1 MREIKFRVWDSLEKR
16 FLIKNEKVSRGIFKD
31 KLSEIVDFEN
41 YSCQINNSED
51 ERYMFLQ
58 CIGMKDINDK
68 EIYEGDI
75 VRTFGESFVVFYSQ
89 EHVGYLLKDIDGC
102 LETIRS
108 YRVEVLGNIYENPEL
123 LEER

>member
-1 MREIKFRVWDSLEKR
+1 MREIKFRVWDKKSKMWLKR
-16 FLIKNEKVSRGIFKD
+16 FNVDLLDIDTDILSTIELCQYTGLKD
-31 KLSEIVDFEN
+31 KNGV
-41 YSCQINNSED
+41 
-51 ERYMFLQ
+51 
-58 CIGMKDINDK
+58 

-75 VRTFGESFVVFYSQ
+75 VRTFGESFVVFYFQ

-123 LEER
+123 LEEEK